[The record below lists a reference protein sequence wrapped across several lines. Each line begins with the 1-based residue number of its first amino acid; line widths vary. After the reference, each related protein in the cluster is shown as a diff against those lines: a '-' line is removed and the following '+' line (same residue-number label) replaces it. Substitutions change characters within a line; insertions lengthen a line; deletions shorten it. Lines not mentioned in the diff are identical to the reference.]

1 MSQDLCYLLILILS
15 LSSSKSFLLLTLCYN
30 NSVETVIP
38 MLKKNTAFTSSEPY
52 KRIKADLTAFMAH
65 DGCL

>member
-1 MSQDLCYLLILILS
+1 MSQDLCYLLILS
-15 LSSSKSFLLLTLCYN
+15 LSSSKSFLRLTLCYN

-52 KRIKADLTAFMAH
+52 KRIKEDLTAFLSH
-65 DGCL
+65 TSYV

>member
-1 MSQDLCYLLILILS
+1 MSQDLCYLLILS

-52 KRIKADLTAFMAH
+52 KHIKADLTAFMAH